1 MVLKKKIKKR
11 INNVLRF
18 FNLSNKEKMG
28 ISLSYEE
35 EFVKL
40 FKNLLSHYPE
50 EIQEI
55 EGIGNDLD
63 INQFAENFF
72 KSNITTD
79 ATIDDN
85 ANVTDNSVISYRI
98 ESKKPIA
105 KLNSFYMLWKELKN
119 QFGLEEANKII
130 ERQYRGD
137 IYINDF
143 HGIGGA
149 LPYCFNY
156 STYDIMLKG
165 LPMVKKIKSKP
176 PKHLYSFKSQV
187 EQFTVIASNST
198 LGATLSGSLV

>member
-1 MVLKKKIKKR
+1 MD
-11 INNVLRF
+11 INF
-18 FNLSNKEKMG
+18 
-28 ISLSYEE
+28 SYEE
-35 EFVKL
+35 EFTKL
-40 FKNLLSHYPE
+40 MEELSDHYPD
-50 EIQEI
+50 EIKEI
-55 EGIGNDLD
+55 EGIGKDLD
-63 INQFAENFF
+63 INHFAENFF
-72 KSNITTD
+72 KSNVTTD
-79 ATIDDN
+79 VSIDDN

-98 ESKKPIA
+98 ESKKPVA
-105 KLNSFYMLWKELKN
+105 KLNSFYMLWKELEN
-119 QFGLEEANKII
+119 EFGLEEANEII